1 MSMKYLKDP
10 TTGEVFAFEADG
22 SQDDFI
28 PIGLIALTEAEVEAH
43 LAPPVLSPEQLA
55 EIALNERDA
64 LLAQA
69 AIRIAPLQDAV
80 DLGEASAAEEQA
92 LIAWKRYRVAVNRID
107 QQAGFPGQIDWPVP
121 PA

>member
-1 MSMKYLKDP
+1 MKYYRDP
-10 TTGEVFAFEADG
+10 SSGEVYAYEGDPLREG
-22 SQDDFI
+22 LVEMSQEEI
-28 PIGLIALTEAEVEAH
+28 EVH

-107 QQAGFPGQIDWPVP
+107 QQAGFPGQIDWPAP